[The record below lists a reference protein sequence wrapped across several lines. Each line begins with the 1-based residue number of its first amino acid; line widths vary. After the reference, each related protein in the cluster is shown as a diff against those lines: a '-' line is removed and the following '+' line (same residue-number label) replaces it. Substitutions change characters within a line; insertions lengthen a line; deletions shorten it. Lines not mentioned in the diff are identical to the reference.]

1 MFKLLKCLSHI
12 KEISTN
18 VMTKTYVILLLTE
31 LLVGSDQTRNKSMI
45 GDHDFEVTRL
55 HENYQLIHLSLIDPN
70 KVIKIKR
77 VATNLHNTP
86 FTTITNYIGGELEF
100 NSLFDGKRS

>member
-12 KEISTN
+12 KEISNN

-31 LLVGSDQTRNKSMI
+31 LLDWYSYQTRNKSMI

-55 HENYQLIHLSLIDPN
+55 HENYQLIHLSQIDPN
-70 KVIKIKR
+70 KVIKINR
-77 VATNLHNTP
+77 FATNLHNTP
-86 FTTITNYIGGELEF
+86 CPCRVVKIN
-100 NSLFDGKRS
+100 